1 MGLPIPQTVLP
12 ADSLGLG
19 FRSARMKKIID
30 NIRPASLASYTYAQM
45 WRLREVAENRNL
57 G

>member
-1 MGLPIPQTVLP
+1 
-12 ADSLGLG
+12 
-19 FRSARMKKIID
+19 MKKIID